1 MAHPIEA
8 LLSTV
13 IDQAGDRGK
22 DLLEEAQEALE
33 DLALDSDD
41 PTGKVVLSLLSDAV
55 EQYGPMGIEMGQDA
69 IRKLLAGKSPDI
81 DWANPRT
88 ASDAVA
94 LLQNAE
100 RRQRKRAREA
110 SRKAGI
116 LLQTLGSFLLQ
127 AALKSL

>member
-1 MAHPIEA
+1 MPHPVEA
-8 LLSTV
+8 LLGTI
-13 IDQAGDRGK
+13 IDQAGDSGQ

-55 EQYGPMGIEMGQDA
+55 AQYGPMGIEMGQDA
-69 IRKLLAGKSPDI
+69 VRKLLAGKSPDI

-100 RRQRKRAREA
+100 RKQRKRTREA
-110 SRKAGI
+110 ARKAGI
-116 LLQTLGSFLLQ
+116 LLQILGSFLLQ